1 MDFPSSARR
10 ASNPAQRAPRGAS
23 EPVALGDRAMDDLRF
38 IRRTMEQGPAFTG
51 VPGWGGVAMGISAV
65 AAATVASAQQSSGA
79 WLTVWLVEAAVAVAI
94 GVWAIRRK
102 ARRAGVSLRSAAGR
116 RFALS
121 FLPPA
126 LAGAVVTV
134 ALLRAGNLALVPG
147 TWLLLYG
154 TAVVTAGTYSVKV
167 VPVTGLCFMA
177 LGTAAVFAPAWG
189 NALLAAGFGGLHI
202 IFGLHIARK
211 HGG

>member
-1 MDFPSSARR
+1 ALDRIRINDKLHLIMESSSPVRR
-10 ASNPAQRAPRGAS
+10 ASNPGQRAPRAAS

-51 VPGWGGVAMGISAV
+51 VPGWGGVAMGVSALA
-65 AAATVASAQQSSGA
+65 AAATATTQETFDA
-79 WLTVWLVEAAVAVAI
+79 WLTVWLVEAAVAIAI

-102 ARRAGVSLRSAAGR
+102 ARLANISLRSAAGR

-126 LAGAVVTV
+126 LAGAVLTIS
-134 ALLRAGNLALVPG
+134 LLRSGNTGLVPG

-154 TAVVTAGTYSVKV
+154 TGVVTAGTYSVRI
-167 VPVTGLCFMA
+167 VP
-177 LGTAAVFAPAWG
+177 
-189 NALLAAGFGGLHI
+189 
-202 IFGLHIARK
+202 
-211 HGG
+211 